1 MENATQA
8 ILIAGGILLAMLIL
22 SVGMSIFITQDKT
35 ADAITTKWDTV
46 ELNKYNESFVKYEG
60 RTDVTAQDIVSLVN
74 LSKQREGAIII
85 LVETKTGNILGTN
98 NLTVLD
104 KDDLTQFLND
114 HIVTT
119 IKDPSGATTK
129 KNTFSF
135 VEDSIKYDEE
145 TGQIYQIKF
154 KEN

>member
-8 ILIAGGILLAMLIL
+8 LLIAGGILLAMLIL

-46 ELNKYNESFVKYEG
+46 ELNKYNESFVRYEG
-60 RTDVTAQDIVSLVN
+60 RTDITAQDIVSLVN
-74 LSKQREGAIII
+74 LSKQREGAIVIF
-85 LVETKTGNILGTN
+85 VKTKTGKLIGTN
-98 NLTVLD
+98 NLTPLE

-119 IKDPSGATTK
+119 IKDPSGVIK
-129 KNTFSF
+129 KQNTFSF

-145 TGQIYQIKF
+145 TGKIYQIMF
-154 KEN
+154 SEN